1 MIIVL
6 SPAKTLDFTQ
16 AGPEKLYS
24 MPEFGEEAK
33 PIAKKMKTYSAVDL
47 GKLMG
52 ISPKLAYLN
61 YDRFQQ
67 WSLSESLLEAKQA
80 LLAYKGDAYNG
91 LQAQSYSNED
101 FLWAQDHLRILTGMY
116 GILRPLDLIMPY
128 RLEFATKLKIG
139 RNKDLYDYWKDHLT
153 RSLESLRKLEGSG
166 TLINLASAEYYK
178 ALDAE
183 KCGFRVITPIF
194 KEYRNGEYR
203 FLSMFGKKARGMM
216 TSFIIK
222 NRIKNA
228 ENIKLFNE
236 DFYTYSEPMSTK
248 TEWVFIRM
256 QK

>member
-6 SPAKTLDFTQ
+6 SPAKTLDFTDP
-16 AGPEKLYS
+16 GPENLYS
-24 MPEFGEEAK
+24 MPEFGEEAN
-33 PIAKKMKTYSAVDL
+33 PIAKKMKAYTASDL

-67 WSLSESLLEAKQA
+67 WSLTGSIPEAKQA
-80 LLAYKGDAYNG
+80 VLAYKGDAYNG
-91 LQAQSYSNED
+91 LNAQSYSEKD
-101 FLWAQDHLRILTGMY
+101 YLWAQDHLRILTGMY

-139 RNKDLYDYWKDHLT
+139 RNKDLYDYWKDYLI

-216 TSFIIK
+216 ASYIIRK
-222 NRIKNA
+222 RIKNP
-228 ENIKLFNE
+228 EKIKLFNE
-236 DFYTYSEPMSTK
+236 DFYSYSEPMSTK
-248 TEWVFIRM
+248 TEWVFIR
-256 QK
+256 Q